1 MILGTNDF
9 LTPKIKA
16 HDLIKNF
23 ENPNVEEI
31 KGSGHS
37 LMMEEPNKVL
47 DYLKDLFEKY

>member
-1 MILGTNDF
+1 

-31 KGSGHS
+31 IGSGHS